1 MSGWETARK
10 AVAFLLVILASTVMD
25 VPPGPIQ
32 TPGGGSPFVVGFLL
46 VFLALG
52 LVTYDHFKH

>member
-25 VPPGPIQ
+25 VPLQ
-32 TPGGGSPFVVGFLL
+32 ESGGGSPFVVGFLL
-46 VFLALG
+46 IFLALG
-52 LVTYDHFKH
+52 LVAYDHFKY